1 MKLMR
6 LHIVRL
12 LLMALIVLPAVT
24 SCYNYDEEESVA
36 YSDVAAKYINVTISV
51 SASDSPVTRAN
62 PTGGEYGDGVEEG
75 IDRENLVNNI
85 TLIFF
90 KDDAGINTTNTDTE
104 VLFVKKYAVHEATS
118 ADYPANYTHTHKETE
133 PTSGYY
139 GKEVVYTTGNQ
150 RLEET
155 DLEVGQTYQILVVA
169 NADPQVVP
177 RDKIVNVREK
187 VNALAYTGTGAGIS
201 ATNFVMTSETNASV
215 TLSNP
220 TTIENENKYVY
231 YFDCIHIE
239 RLAARIDYCTRGA
252 TYNETYGGYVY
263 TKGNDIYV
271 VTKVT
276 PFNLYNESEYLFKR
290 VQDAWPANSTIYL
303 EDESLTNYV
312 VDPSTAGKNDA
323 AAAQALSY
331 SNRLND
337 LLPAGAGNNNNNDT
351 NPYTQVMADVHTTSL
366 IIDNNNDNCIIIG
379 YPKENTLKPNS
390 PLKLFATGI
399 IFEIDVYRGVNGPG
413 GGGPGGGPGG
423 NPRRETRKYYHYLR
437 HQGEPLVDTHSY
449 KAEMLERPKVE
460 QDNSTCGDVPMK
472 CGIVR
477 NNIYRVSITGFSDE
491 DGTITLTIEEEKWRH
506 VDNPTIYI

>member
-1 MKLMR
+1 
-6 LHIVRL
+6 
-12 LLMALIVLPAVT
+12 MALIVLPATT
-24 SCYNYDEEESVA
+24 SCFNYDDEDIIIDSQ
-36 YSDVAAKYINVTISV
+36 SGSHYINVTISV

-62 PTGGEYGDGVEEG
+62 PVGGEYGDGVEKG
-75 IDRENLVNNI
+75 IDPRENEVNDI

-90 KDDAGINTTNTDTE
+90 KDNAGINTTNTNTE

-118 ADYPANYTHTHKETE
+118 ADYPSNYTHTHKETE

-139 GKEVVYTTGNQ
+139 SKEVIYTTGNQ

-169 NADPQVVP
+169 NADPLVVP
-177 RDKIVNVREK
+177 GDKIVNVREK
-187 VNALAYTGTGAGIS
+187 VNALAYSGTGAGIN
-201 ATNFVMTSETNASV
+201 ATNFVMTSETDASV

-220 TTIENENKYVY
+220 TPIEDENKYIY

-276 PFNLYNESEYLFKR
+276 PFNLYNESEYFFKR
-290 VQDAWPANSTIYL
+290 VQAAWPATSTTYL
-303 EDESLTNYV
+303 GDESLTNYV
-312 VDPSTAGKNDA
+312 VDPLTAGKNDA
-323 AAAQALSY
+323 AAAQALNY
-331 SNRLND
+331 SNRLTD
-337 LLPAGAGNNNNNDT
+337 LLPVPGNDDT
-351 NPYTQVMADVHTTSL
+351 NPYTQVMADVHTSSS
-366 IIDNNNDNCIIIG
+366 IIDDNNDNCIIIG
-379 YPKENTLKPNS
+379 YPRENTLKPDS

-399 IFEIDVYRGVNGPG
+399 VFEIDFYRNVNGPG
-413 GGGPGGGPGG
+413 GGGPGGGGPGG
-423 NPRRETRKYYHYLR
+423 NPRPETRKYYHYLR
-437 HQGEPLVDTHSY
+437 HQGEPLVNTHSY
-449 KAEMLERPKVE
+449 KAERLERPKVE